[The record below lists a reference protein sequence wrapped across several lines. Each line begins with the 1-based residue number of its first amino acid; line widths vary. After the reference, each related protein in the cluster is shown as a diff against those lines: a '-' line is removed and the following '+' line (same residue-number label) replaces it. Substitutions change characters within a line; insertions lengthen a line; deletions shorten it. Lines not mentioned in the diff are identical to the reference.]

1 MSCEGELSMDKI
13 NPVELLKPLGK
24 PVGYFVNP
32 EPGIVPFIVYYGT
45 GSRNFKADDVVYD
58 KEAHWNIELY
68 VRKKDVALEER
79 LENLLDAAGIV
90 WEKGYDV
97 YIDTEKVFMIPYYI

>member
-1 MSCEGELSMDKI
+1 MDKI

-58 KEAHWNIELY
+58 KESRWNIELY

-79 LENLLDAAGIV
+79 LEDLLDAAGIV

-97 YIDTEKVFMIPYYI
+97 YIDTEGVFMIPYYI

>member
-1 MSCEGELSMDKI
+1 MDKI

-58 KEAHWNIELY
+58 KKSHWNIELY

-79 LENLLDAAGIV
+79 LEDLLDAAGIV

>member
-1 MSCEGELSMDKI
+1 MDKI

-79 LENLLDAAGIV
+79 LEDLLDAAEIV
-90 WEKGYDV
+90 WGKGYDV

>member
-1 MSCEGELSMDKI
+1 MDKI

-68 VRKKDVALEER
+68 VRKKDVDLEER
-79 LENLLDAAGIV
+79 LEDLLDAAEIV

>member
-1 MSCEGELSMDKI
+1 MDKI

-79 LENLLDAAGIV
+79 LEDLLDAAEIV

>member
-1 MSCEGELSMDKI
+1 MDKI

-79 LENLLDAAGIV
+79 LENLLDAAEIV

>member
-1 MSCEGELSMDKI
+1 MDKI

-68 VRKKDVALEER
+68 VRKKDVDLEER
-79 LENLLDAAGIV
+79 LEDLLDAAGIV

>member
-1 MSCEGELSMDKI
+1 MDKI

-58 KEAHWNIELY
+58 KESHWNIELY
-68 VRKKDVALEER
+68 VRKKDVALEEK
-79 LENLLDAAGIV
+79 LEDLLDAAGIV

>member
-1 MSCEGELSMDKI
+1 MDKI
-13 NPVELLKPLGK
+13 NPVKLLEPLGK

-32 EPGIVPFIVYYGT
+32 KPGEVPFIVYYGA
-45 GSRNFKADDVVYD
+45 GYNNFKADNIVYS

-68 VRKKDVALEER
+68 VDKKDVALEER
-79 LENLLDAAGIV
+79 LEKLLDDAEIV
-90 WEKGYDV
+90 WEKGSDI

>member
-1 MSCEGELSMDKI
+1 MDKI

-68 VRKKDVALEER
+68 VRKKDVDLEER
-79 LENLLDAAGIV
+79 LEDLLDAAGIV

-97 YIDTEKVFMIPYYI
+97 YIDTEGVFMIPYYI

>member
-1 MSCEGELSMDKI
+1 MDKI
-13 NPVELLKPLGK
+13 NPVELLRPLGK

-79 LENLLDAAGIV
+79 LEDLLDAAEIV

>member
-1 MSCEGELSMDKI
+1 MDKI

-58 KEAHWNIELY
+58 KEDHWNIELY
-68 VRKKDVALEER
+68 VRKKDVELEER
-79 LENLLDAAGIV
+79 LEDLLDAAEIV

>member
-1 MSCEGELSMDKI
+1 MDKI

-79 LENLLDAAGIV
+79 LEDLLDAAGIV

>member
-1 MSCEGELSMDKI
+1 MDKT

-68 VRKKDVALEER
+68 VRKKDVALEEQ
-79 LENLLDAAGIV
+79 LEDLLDAARIV
-90 WEKGYDV
+90 WEKGYEV

>member
-1 MSCEGELSMDKI
+1 MDKI

-58 KEAHWNIELY
+58 KESRWNIELY
-68 VRKKDVALEER
+68 VRKKDVDLEER
-79 LENLLDAAGIV
+79 LEDLLDSAGIV

>member
-1 MSCEGELSMDKI
+1 MDKI

-45 GSRNFKADDVVYD
+45 GSRNFKADNVVYD

-68 VRKKDVALEER
+68 VRKKDVELEER
-79 LENLLDAAGIV
+79 LEDLLDAAGIV

-97 YIDTEKVFMIPYYI
+97 YIDTEGVFMIPYYI

>member
-1 MSCEGELSMDKI
+1 MDKI

-68 VRKKDVALEER
+68 VRKKDVELEER
-79 LENLLDAAGIV
+79 LEDLLDAAEIV

>member
-1 MSCEGELSMDKI
+1 MDKI

-79 LENLLDAAGIV
+79 LEDLLDAAEIV

-97 YIDTEKVFMIPYYI
+97 YIDTEGVFMIPYYI

>member
-1 MSCEGELSMDKI
+1 MDKI

-58 KEAHWNIELY
+58 LSLIHI
-68 VRKKDVALEER
+68 
-79 LENLLDAAGIV
+79 
-90 WEKGYDV
+90 
-97 YIDTEKVFMIPYYI
+97 

>member
-1 MSCEGELSMDKI
+1 MDKI

-68 VRKKDVALEER
+68 VRKKDVELEER
-79 LENLLDAAGIV
+79 LEDLLDAAGIV

-97 YIDTEKVFMIPYYI
+97 YIDAEKVFMIPYYI

>member
-1 MSCEGELSMDKI
+1 MNCERGLNVDKI

-68 VRKKDVALEER
+68 VRKKDVELEER
-79 LENLLDAAGIV
+79 LENLLDAAEIV

>member
-1 MSCEGELSMDKI
+1 MDKI

-45 GSRNFKADDVVYD
+45 GSRNFKADDAVYD

-79 LENLLDAAGIV
+79 LEDLLDAAEIV

-97 YIDTEKVFMIPYYI
+97 YIDTEGVFMIPYYI

>member
-1 MSCEGELSMDKI
+1 MDKI

-32 EPGIVPFIVYYGT
+32 EPGIVPFIVYCGT

-68 VRKKDVALEER
+68 VRKKDVELEER
-79 LENLLDAAGIV
+79 LEDLLDAAGIV

>member
-1 MSCEGELSMDKI
+1 MDKI

-79 LENLLDAAGIV
+79 LEDLLDAAGIV

-97 YIDTEKVFMIPYYI
+97 YIDTEGVFMIPYYI

>member
-1 MSCEGELSMDKI
+1 MDKI

-58 KEAHWNIELY
+58 KEAHLNIELY
-68 VRKKDVALEER
+68 VRKKDVELEER
-79 LENLLDAAGIV
+79 LEDLLDAAGIV

>member
-1 MSCEGELSMDKI
+1 MDKI
-13 NPVELLKPLGK
+13 NPAELLKPLGK

-68 VRKKDVALEER
+68 VRKKDVDLEER
-79 LENLLDAAGIV
+79 LEDLLDAAGIV

>member
-1 MSCEGELSMDKI
+1 MDNI

-68 VRKKDVALEER
+68 VRKKDVDLEER
-79 LENLLDAAGIV
+79 LEDLLDAAGIV